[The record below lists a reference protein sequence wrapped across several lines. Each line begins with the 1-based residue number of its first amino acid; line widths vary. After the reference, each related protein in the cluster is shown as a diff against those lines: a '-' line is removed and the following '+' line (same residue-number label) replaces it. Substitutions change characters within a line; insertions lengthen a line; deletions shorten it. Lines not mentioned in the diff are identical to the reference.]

1 MYIYQYDS
9 NFINMCISIAIYYKN
24 KDENVHRFAL
34 SVIRGWLL
42 EREKEKDRVKER
54 DRERDRERD
63 SFGILYTVYLL
74 SIEKREERE
83 REIKISS

>member
-1 MYIYQYDS
+1 
-9 NFINMCISIAIYYKN
+9 MCISIAIYYKN

-34 SVIRGWLL
+34 IVIRGWLL

-54 DRERDRERD
+54 DRERD

-74 SIEKREERE
+74 SIVKREERE